1 VLVAG
6 GSGAIGVAIASHL
19 GSRGYSIAVHY
30 RSGRDRA
37 ESVVAGLPGPH
48 PHIAVGVD
56 LLDRGATE
64 RAVADAER
72 ALEGPLT
79 AVVNSAWPTFASSRI
94 SDLEQDDIDAGFAAV
109 RGHLNLCAAVVRSLR
124 KTRGSLVLLGG
135 ALAHR
140 RHPSLGLYSLT
151 KAAAESATLTLALEE
166 GRYGIR
172 ANVVA
177 PGRVDIGVG
186 DLTESDAAYASLDA
200 IGALRRSLPLPTA
213 DEVAHTVAF
222 LIGPESTAI
231 TGQVIATAGGEQ
243 W

>member
-1 VLVAG
+1 MAG
-6 GSGAIGVAIASHL
+6 GSGAIGVAIASLL

-30 RSGRDRA
+30 RAGRDRA

-72 ALEGPLT
+72 ALE
-79 AVVNSAWPTFASSRI
+79 
-94 SDLEQDDIDAGFAAV
+94 
-109 RGHLNLCAAVVRSLR
+109 
-124 KTRGSLVLLGG
+124 
-135 ALAHR
+135 
-140 RHPSLGLYSLT
+140 
-151 KAAAESATLTLALEE
+151 E
-166 GRYGIR
+166 GRYGMR
-172 ANVVA
+172 ANVIA
-177 PGRVDIGVG
+177 PGRVDIGDG